1 MVRVH
6 PDPPP
11 TSSDGRIHQ
20 VRAGLP
26 PATQQDGAFR
36 RLTPRR
42 PGGSQ
47 ARGCSSAGRAPAL
60 QAGGH
65 RFDPGQLHQFL
76 LDLPVFHRD
85 TASAHRLI
93 YVCTGGL
100 TVAVQSP
107 SCSLKIRESCW
118 RLGFAS
124 GLAAGCI
131 SNVCQS
137 FAENQSANE
146 SCCAYGLR
154 LFEVIWSS
162 EQAHTVDA

>member
-6 PDPPP
+6 PDPP
-11 TSSDGRIHQ
+11 TLQIVSGINTRFAQDL
-20 VRAGLP
+20 LP
-26 PATQQDGAFR
+26 IR
-36 RLTPRR
+36 RLY
-42 PGGSQ
+42 GGPEMQ

-60 QAGGH
+60 QAAGH

-76 LDLPVFHRD
+76 LDLPVLHRD

>member
-6 PDPPP
+6 PDPPTRRSP
-11 TSSDGRIHQ
+11 PGSIPGSRRISCRFAVSTAGRRCKRGAVAQLGEHLLCKQGVTGSIPVSSTSSYLISPCSIVIPPMHT
-20 VRAGLP
+20 GLY
-26 PATQQDGAFR
+26 
-36 RLTPRR
+36 
-42 PGGSQ
+42 
-47 ARGCSSAGRAPAL
+47 
-60 QAGGH
+60 
-65 RFDPGQLHQFL
+65 
-76 LDLPVFHRD
+76 
-85 TASAHRLI
+85 
-93 YVCTGGL
+93 YVCIGGL